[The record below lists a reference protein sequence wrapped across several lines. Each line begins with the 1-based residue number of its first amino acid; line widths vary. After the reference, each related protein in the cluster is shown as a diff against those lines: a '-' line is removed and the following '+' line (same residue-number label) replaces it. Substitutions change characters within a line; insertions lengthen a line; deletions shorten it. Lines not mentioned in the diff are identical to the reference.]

1 TLTCIICR
9 IPIKPSVWKVHINSK
24 QHKSN
29 VDQAKQNK
37 QLEKP
42 VVTTITTKESPA
54 KSSPVT
60 KSTTHQDKTPQT
72 NLEQN
77 PPIFFDEDKTSKSEA
92 ARLQDEEWQRFQQ
105 EIKKAAT
112 ESSVIVADEQED
124 INLKRHIKEIDE
136 QIDNWKRFIK
146 INDQKTLLLN
156 KKRRICN
163 CGRIGTVV
171 GWGRTSEGGELPS
184 IVNQVKVPIMSITEC
199 RNQKYKSTR
208 ITSSML
214 CAGRPSMDSCQGDS
228 GGPLLLSNGVKYFIV
243 GIVSW
248 GVGCGRDGYPGV
260 YSRVSK
266 FIPWIKSNLENTCL
280 CS

>member
-1 TLTCIICR
+1 MNNGNTKRLPKKLSVSKKPAVTVNSPLAKYDSSGTLTCIICR
-9 IPIKPSVWKVHINSK
+9 IPIKPTVWKVHINSK
-24 QHKSN
+24 QHKTN

-37 QLEKP
+37 QIEKP
-42 VVTTITTKESPA
+42 VVTTISTKESPA

-72 NLEQN
+72 SLEQDS
-77 PPIFFDEDKTSKSEA
+77 PIIQEKTSQTNTSNKPATTELVSEKLPEKFFDEDKTSKSEA

-156 KKRRICN
+156 KKRRVNPRVEIDPQLSSSEEDCS
-163 CGRIGTVV
+163 VDDLYD
-171 GWGRTSEGGELPS
+171 WRT
-184 IVNQVKVPIMSITEC
+184 K
-199 RNQKYKSTR
+199 
-208 ITSSML
+208 
-214 CAGRPSMDSCQGDS
+214 
-228 GGPLLLSNGVKYFIV
+228 
-243 GIVSW
+243 
-248 GVGCGRDGYPGV
+248 
-260 YSRVSK
+260 
-266 FIPWIKSNLENTCL
+266 NLHR
-280 CS
+280 